1 MTTNRLLRPLTIDHT
16 TTPIAGHIDAPTAVT
31 R

>member
-1 MTTNRLLRPLTIDHT
+1 MTTNRPQWPPIDHT
-16 TTPIAGHIDAPTAVT
+16 TTPIAEHIDAPAAVT